1 MGNLSADP
9 NGNAFM
15 SYTDK
20 MITLY
25 GEYSVIGR
33 SVVVHAQE
41 DDLGKT
47 SNP

>member
-1 MGNLSADP
+1 MGNLIADT

-15 SYTDK
+15 SYSDK
-20 MITLY
+20 MISLY
-25 GEYSVIGR
+25 GEFSIIGR

-41 DDLGKT
+41 DDLGKA